1 MLPVAKTGM
10 RATMQEI
17 AVISNNIANASSA
30 GFKRSRAMFSD
41 IYGGELSGGMQDV
54 KPGLGVRQYEPRRA
68 HEQGSF
74 RATGAALDLAVNG
87 NGMFAVKKQN
97 GDDMMRFTRNGAIEL
112 TADGLLVTSEGYQYM
127 STDLEPIRL
136 PFAVL
141 DNNNQERRLSKVD
154 VKDSGLI
161 EATYGQDFVVNIGE
175 LTLAQFRDPGAL
187 KAEGRNFFLETR
199 ESGAPVFTR
208 PLDQGAGNLQSGY
221 IETSNVDLTEEM
233 TMLLRSQQAFS
244 AVSRMVQS
252 DVEAVRKFT
261 S

>member
-1 MLPVAKTGM
+1 M
-10 RATMQEI
+10 
-17 AVISNNIANASSA
+17 
-30 GFKRSRAMFSD
+30 
-41 IYGGELSGGMQDV
+41 
-54 KPGLGVRQYEPRRA
+54 
-68 HEQGSF
+68 
-74 RATGAALDLAVNG
+74 
-87 NGMFAVKKQN
+87 
-97 GDDMMRFTRNGAIEL
+97 
-112 TADGLLVTSEGYQYM
+112 
-127 STDLEPIRL
+127 
-136 PFAVL
+136 
-141 DNNNQERRLSKVD
+141 
-154 VKDSGLI
+154 
-161 EATYGQDFVVNIGE
+161 
-175 LTLAQFRDPGAL
+175 AQFRDPGAL